1 MPRPK
6 SFCDGLPPH
15 YFSRKKN
22 GEGITLSFVVEERRR
37 KLSSKGR
44 ETEGFGKNIFVCVC
58 SLLFV
63 LFFLAHHRI
72 GEGERI
78 NGGITSCAYNML
90 P

>member
-44 ETEGFGKNIFVCVC
+44 ETEGLGKIYLYVCVVFF
-58 SLLFV
+58 LLF
-63 LFFLAHHRI
+63 FILAHHRI
-72 GEGERI
+72 GGRENKRRD
-78 NGGITSCAYNML
+78 TSCAYTML